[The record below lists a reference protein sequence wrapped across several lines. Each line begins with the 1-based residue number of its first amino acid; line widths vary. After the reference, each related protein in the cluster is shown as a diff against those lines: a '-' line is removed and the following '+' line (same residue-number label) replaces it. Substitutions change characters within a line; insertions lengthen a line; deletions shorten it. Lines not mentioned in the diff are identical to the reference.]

1 MPCPEVPIQQIFGT
15 ECIGDSLPKIN
26 NNFTAIGDATCGLIT
41 KVTNL
46 SANPFNIVDSPTVD
60 LSWDASTRTLSA
72 NAPLIRYALIF
83 G

>member
-26 NNFTAIGDATCGLIT
+26 TNFSILGDNVCQLLTAVD
-41 KVTNL
+41 
-46 SANPFNIVDSPTVD
+46 SFNVVDSPTVD
-60 LSWDASTRTLSA
+60 LTFDSYTRTLSA

>member
-26 NNFTAIGDATCGLIT
+26 NNFTALGDATCDLIT